1 MKILPKKLQV
11 GDKVA
16 LVAPAG
22 AIYETEAVDIAVESL
37 EALGLRVCKGK
48 HLTAHYGYLAGTDA
62 QRLEDLHT
70 AFADTNVKAVIA
82 MRGGWGCARLLPD
95 LDYEL
100 IRQNPKILAGFSD
113 LTALLVAVYAKTGLV
128 TFHSPMGTSVWN
140 DFTVSH
146 FKNVLFEGKTYTIK
160 NPTTKGDNLTQTAD
174 RISTLREG
182 KAAGQLVGGNLAV
195 LSAIIGSG
203 YLPDWKGK
211 ILFLEEINE
220 EIYKIDRM
228 LCQLQ
233 LAGIL
238 KDLQGIV
245 LGKFTNCGH
254 GSRFASLTLEQ
265 VFQHYFLPLRIPVF
279 SGLLFGHINN
289 KITLPVG
296 MEVQIDADEG
306 SITLLEKLS

>member
-1 MKILPKKLQV
+1 MKILPAKLQV
-11 GDKVA
+11 GDDVA

-62 QRLEDLHT
+62 QRLEDLHS
-70 AFADTNVKAVIA
+70 AFADKNVKAVIA
-82 MRGGWGCARLLPD
+82 MRGGWGCARLLPY

-146 FKNVLFEGKTYTIK
+146 FKNILFEGKTYTIK

-174 RISTLREG
+174 RISTIREG
-182 KAAGQLVGGNLAV
+182 KAEGQLVGGNLAV
-195 LSAIIGSG
+195 LSAIIGSA

-233 LAGIL
+233 LAGVL

-254 GSRFASLTLEQ
+254 GSRFASLSLEQ
-265 VFQHYFLPLRIPVF
+265 VFRHYFLPLRIPVF

-289 KITLPVG
+289 KITLPIG
-296 MEVQIDADEG
+296 MEVQIDASKG
-306 SITLLEKLS
+306 SVTLLESLS